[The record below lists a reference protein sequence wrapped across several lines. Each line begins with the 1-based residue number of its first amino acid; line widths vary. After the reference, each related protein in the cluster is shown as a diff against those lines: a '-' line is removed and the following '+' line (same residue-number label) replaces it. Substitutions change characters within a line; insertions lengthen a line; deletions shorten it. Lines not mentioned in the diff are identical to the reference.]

1 MPSEVEAPRHRR
13 DKLTDFYAY
22 LLLCSDNSHYAGH
35 TDDLEKRLGQHQA
48 GSFAGYTA
56 IRRPVTLVWSERF
69 QTRDD
74 AFRFEQRLKNWSRAK
89 KEALI
94 AGDWAALKTA
104 AKPPKERA
112 PPPQ

>member
-1 MPSEVEAPRHRR
+1 M
-13 DKLTDFYAY
+13 LTDFCAY
-22 LLLCSDNSHYAGH
+22 LLLCSDNSYYAGH

-48 GSFAGYTA
+48 GVLGGYTS

-69 QTRDD
+69 QCRDE

-94 AGDWAALKTA
+94 AGDWEALKTV

-112 PPPQ
+112 QLPS